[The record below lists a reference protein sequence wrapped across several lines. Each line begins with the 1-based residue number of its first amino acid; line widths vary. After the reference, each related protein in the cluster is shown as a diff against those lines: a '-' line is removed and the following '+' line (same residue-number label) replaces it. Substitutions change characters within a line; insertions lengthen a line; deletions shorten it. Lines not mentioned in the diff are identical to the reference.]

1 VKTKGASAIMYKKIL
16 VAVDDT
22 ELGKTA
28 FQTALDLASRY
39 QAQMMLIHV
48 LSPISDAYP
57 DSIFIT
63 PLASGAYIG
72 LHEEL
77 MRVYAEQ
84 WKTFEQKGIEMLQR
98 LTQIATDQGVP
109 TEFTQALGDTGRAIC
124 DLAQNWQSDLIVMGR
139 RGLKGLSE
147 LFLGS
152 VSNYVLHNAHC
163 SLLIVQGQTAPEDQQ
178 TEDKAGEKSAEIP
191 TAS

>member
-1 VKTKGASAIMYKKIL
+1 MYKKIL

-22 ELGKTA
+22 ELGKSA

-39 QAQMMLIHV
+39 QAQMMLIHI
-48 LSPISDAYP
+48 LSPISEAYP

-63 PLASGAYIG
+63 PLASGAYVG
-72 LHEEL
+72 LHEEV
-77 MRVYAEQ
+77 MRAYAEQ
-84 WKTFEQKGIEMLQR
+84 WKNFEQKSLEMLQR
-98 LTQIATDQGVP
+98 LTQTATTQGIP

-124 DLAQNWQSDLIVMGR
+124 DLAKSWQSDLIVMGR

-152 VSNYVLHNAHC
+152 VSNYVLHHAPC
-163 SLLIVQGQTAPEDQQ
+163 SVLVVQREHQAG
-178 TEDKAGEKSAEIP
+178 DKAGKKSEE
-191 TAS
+191 TATTS

>member
-1 VKTKGASAIMYKKIL
+1 MYKKIL

-163 SLLIVQGQTAPEDQQ
+163 SLLIVQGQTAQEDQQ
-178 TEDKAGEKSAEIP
+178 VEDKAGEKSAEIP

>member
-1 VKTKGASAIMYKKIL
+1 MYKKIL

-22 ELGKTA
+22 ELGKSA

-48 LSPISDAYP
+48 LSPISEAYP

-63 PLASGAYIG
+63 PLASGAYVG
-72 LHEEL
+72 LHEEV
-77 MRVYAEQ
+77 MRAYAEQ
-84 WKTFEQKGIEMLQR
+84 WKNFEQKGLEMLQR
-98 LTQIATDQGVP
+98 LTQTATAQGIP

-124 DLAQNWQSDLIVMGR
+124 DLAKNWQSDLIVMGR

-152 VSNYVLHNAHC
+152 VSNYVLHHAPC
-163 SLLIVQGQTAPEDQQ
+163 SVLVVQREHQPG
-178 TEDKAGEKSAEIP
+178 DKAGKKSEE
-191 TAS
+191 TAATS